1 MAACSAAE
9 TLQQRALPAKTSRRN
24 APCISGV
31 RQQQRKVAA
40 PAPPLKCHRPSR
52 LRAGP
57 TSSATGQ
64 AGVSTAA
71 PTTAAATVKAV
82 LFDMDGV
89 LCASEA
95 ISRQAA
101 TETMAELYS
110 ITVDPDDFIPF
121 TGTGEANFLGGVARK
136 YGAPFELES
145 CKAKFFEI
153 YMSRYC
159 RPGAGIGHKGA
170 RALVEACRAAGLKTA
185 VASSADRV
193 KVDANLAA
201 ADIPLD
207 LFDAIVSA
215 DAFEHLKPSPDIFL
229 AAARELGVDPLACVV
244 IEDAVAGV
252 QAARAAGMRVIGV
265 TTTLEPA
272 VMQSAMPDWI
282 QPDVQS
288 ITVADIK
295 GLQSIEQQQ
304 QPQQQQQRS
313 DSTAVAVAGGAAEPP
328 AANGGG
334 RGTQGWLDG
343 MVQLPAGYRTS
354 RRDLLKFASLGGAFG
369 SLYVGV
375 SRAQREPGVRR
386 FLLRYHIPTLIQLA
400 IIAYVASGWQY
411 FRKSLSYASPR
422 ALLNAL
428 FPQGQLP
435 AKSGA
440 PESGNGRVAAFK
452 RYIAGKCWLFNM
464 EKRGGGQAVPEFP
477 TGLDWFN
484 APPLR
489 LSRELR
495 GKVLVLDFWTYCCIN
510 CIHVLPDLAA
520 IERKYSGAPVAVV
533 GVHSAKFDN
542 EKDSEAI
549 RNAVLRYEI
558 SHPVVNDG
566 NMTLWRGLGVSS
578 WPTLAVV
585 SPRGRVIAMLPG
597 EGHRQDVDDILAA
610 ALEHYGE
617 AGQLDNTPVPSAL
630 EKDKD
635 PLLAASP
642 LRYPGKVASDLTGA
656 GRLFIADSTN
666 NRIVVTDAK
675 GRFLEAIGCG
685 APGLVDGGYEEAAL
699 YRPQGVAYSPKRNVL
714 YVADTENHALRE
726 VDLTN
731 KTVKTLAGNGVKGG
745 DYSGGASGS
754 SQLLNSPWDVVLDST
769 EQYVYVALAG
779 QHQVWRYDT
788 ATGVAANFSGNGY
801 ERNQNSG
808 GALTTS
814 WAQPSGLS
822 LAPDGQS
829 LFVADSES
837 STVRRLDLATGG
849 GQACVGGD
857 PMFSDNLFRFGD
869 KDGSGSDALLQH
881 PLAVLA
887 RPDGKVIVAD
897 SYNHR
902 LKELDPATNTIRTLA
917 GSGTAGYR
925 DGSGTTA
932 QLSEPAGLAA
942 GPGGTIIVCD
952 TNNSRIRVWD
962 PATQRL
968 STLELQGV
976 PPPRRS
982 PDGPPA
988 GAAGAA
994 VEPPPGAALVRASSD
1009 VAAASG
1015 ELRLSIALPA
1025 GYHLTP
1031 GANSRFEAAVLGS
1044 TGGVQLQPGAGS
1056 LTEDSDGR
1064 AASAVVLF
1072 SRQAGSSDG
1081 SGLLRVLCKLYF
1093 CQSGDVCL
1101 FQEVCFD
1108 VPLAAAASDAA
1119 PAVVPLSFALSARA
1133 PVVTLPGL

>member
-1 MAACSAAE
+1 MA
-9 TLQQRALPAKTSRRN
+9 K
-24 APCISGV
+24 
-31 RQQQRKVAA
+31 
-40 PAPPLKCHRPSR
+40 
-52 LRAGP
+52 
-57 TSSATGQ
+57 
-64 AGVSTAA
+64 
-71 PTTAAATVKAV
+71 
-82 LFDMDGV
+82 
-89 LCASEA
+89 
-95 ISRQAA
+95 
-101 TETMAELYS
+101 LYS

-229 AAARELGVDPLACVV
+229 AAARELGVDPSSCVV

-252 QAARAAGMRVIGV
+252 QAARSAGMRVIGV

-272 VMQSAMPDWI
+272 AMQSAMPDWI

-304 QPQQQQQRS
+304 QPQQPQQDKEQQQAQQS
-313 DSTAVAVAGGAAEPP
+313 DDSIAVAATGGAAEPP

-334 RGTQGWLDG
+334 RRTQGWLDG

-375 SRAQREPGVRR
+375 SRAQ
-386 FLLRYHIPTLIQLA
+386 
-400 IIAYVASGWQY
+400 
-411 FRKSLSYASPR
+411 SLSYASPR

-452 RYIAGKCWLFNM
+452 RYIADM

-477 TGLDWFN
+477 SGLDWFN

-617 AGQLDNTPVPSAL
+617 SGQLDNTPVPSAL

-642 LRYPGKVASDLTGA
+642 LRYPGKVASDLTAA
-656 GRLFIADSTN
+656 GRLFVADSTN

-699 YRPQGVAYSPKRNVL
+699 YRPQGVAYSLKRNVL

-769 EQYVYVALAG
+769 ERYVYVALAG

-994 VEPPPGAALVRASSD
+994 VEPPPGAALVRASSA

-1093 CQSGDVCL
+1093 CQLGDVCL

-1119 PAVVPLSFALSARA
+1119 SAVVPLSFALSARA
-1133 PVVTLPGL
+1133 PAVTLPGL